1 MPNIELKNFEHASSF
16 RRIAAVAWDPP
27 SDPSIYGFVEV
38 RAERLQEW
46 IDLKRRESG
55 QKVTIT
61 HAVARALAIVL
72 RKHSDVN
79 AVVRMGRLQLR
90 RDVDVFLQ
98 VAIPP
103 EGGVGK
109 ADLSGACIRQADKK
123 DVGQIAEELRAA
135 ATKIRNNDD
144 KDFERTKGQAR
155 MIPGFLFRWLLRFL
169 RFLQFDLNLD
179 TTFLGAP
186 RDPFGSAMVTSLGM
200 MGVRMAWAPFFPM
213 SQAPVIVLVGA
224 VEERPVAEDG
234 AVVVRKILPL
244 SGTFDHRII
253 DGYHAATIAKEMKLL
268 LENPSMMEFEDER
281 DHMLGTVDDSTDLPT
296 LGADLETATAEVPAV
311 ELESEEIVQEPPA

>member
-1 MPNIELKNFEHASSF
+1 MPNIELTTFKHASSF
-16 RRIAAVAWDPP
+16 RRIAAVAWDEPR
-27 SDPSIYGFVEV
+27 DPSIYGFLEI
-38 RAERLQEW
+38 RCERLQEW
-46 IDLKRRESG
+46 IDLKRRETG
-55 QKVTIT
+55 QKITVT

-72 RKHSDVN
+72 SKHRDVN
-79 AVVRMGRLQLR
+79 AIVRWGQLQLR
-90 RDVDVFLQ
+90 KDVDVFLQ
-98 VAIPP
+98 VAIPVD
-103 EGGVGK
+103 GSVGK

-135 ATKIRNNDD
+135 SLKIRNNED
-144 KDFERTKGQAR
+144 KDFERTKSQAQ
-155 MIPGFLFRWLLRFL
+155 MIPGFIFRWVLRFL
-169 RFLQFDLNLD
+169 RFLQFDLNID
-179 TTFLGAP
+179 TSFLGAP

-213 SQAPVIVLVGA
+213 SRAPIIVLVGA
-224 VEERPVAEDG
+224 VEDQPVAEDG

-253 DGYHAATIAKEMKLL
+253 DGFHAATISKEIKLL

-281 DHMLGTVDDSTDLPT
+281 DHMLGVVDESTDMPT
-296 LGADLETATAEVPAV
+296 LGADLETATAEIAPV